1 MPFEIN
7 VLLDGN
13 KRKVVL
19 YQDQSLSDFRKKV
32 EKDFDIPYENQIIQ
46 LVTPYKEIFV
56 TDDLKNDEVLLT
68 KLGFIHE
75 AQVILKNLAPD
86 TENYD
91 EYKEE
96 KK

>member
-13 KRKVVL
+13 KRKVTL

-32 EKDFDIPYENQIIQ
+32 ETDFDIPYENQIIQ

-56 TDDLKNDEVLLT
+56 TDDLKNDEALLT

-91 EYKEE
+91 
-96 KK
+96 

>member
-1 MPFEIN
+1 LN
-7 VLLDGN
+7 GN

-32 EKDFDIPYENQIIQ
+32 ETDFDIPYENQIIQ